1 MALFLRGIIECLLL
15 LCAIVAISACNN
27 NDSCPLDPDSLCGET
42 NADSPALS
50 AVGALSGLRIGATL
64 EPQEIADEYYTGTLL
79 REFGALTP
87 ENALKMYSIQNNRG
101 IWNFAGADAVMVGG
115 CHPGDCHYVSGN
127 YKARRRMA
135 MLQNIFESLGLDANR
150 IWTRWISAS
159 EGPEFAAAV
168 REITEETR
176 KQGPNPLSANW
187 AL

>member
-1 MALFLRGIIECLLL
+1 MAEGNNGFEPKIVGFLCNWCTASAADLAGTTRAQYPPNLHPVRVMCSGTVDPVYLIKSLL
-15 LCAIVAISACNN
+15 S
-27 NDSCPLDPDSLCGET
+27 
-42 NADSPALS
+42 
-50 AVGALSGLRIGATL
+50 
-64 EPQEIADEYYTGTLL
+64 
-79 REFGALTP
+79 
-87 ENALKMYSIQNNRG
+87 
-101 IWNFAGADAVMVGG
+101 GADAVMVGG

>member
-1 MALFLRGIIECLLL
+1 MAEGKNGFEPKIIGFLCNWCTASAADLAGTTRAQYPPNLHPVRVMCSGTVDPVYLIKSLL
-15 LCAIVAISACNN
+15 S
-27 NDSCPLDPDSLCGET
+27 
-42 NADSPALS
+42 
-50 AVGALSGLRIGATL
+50 
-64 EPQEIADEYYTGTLL
+64 
-79 REFGALTP
+79 
-87 ENALKMYSIQNNRG
+87 
-101 IWNFAGADAVMVGG
+101 GADAVMVGG

>member
-1 MALFLRGIIECLLL
+1 MAEGNNGFEPKIIGFLCNWCTASAADLAGTTRAQYPPNLHPVRVMCSGTVDPVYLIKSLL
-15 LCAIVAISACNN
+15 S
-27 NDSCPLDPDSLCGET
+27 
-42 NADSPALS
+42 
-50 AVGALSGLRIGATL
+50 
-64 EPQEIADEYYTGTLL
+64 
-79 REFGALTP
+79 
-87 ENALKMYSIQNNRG
+87 
-101 IWNFAGADAVMVGG
+101 GADAVMVGG

-176 KQGPNPLSANW
+176 KQGPNPLSTDW

>member
-1 MALFLRGIIECLLL
+1 MAEGNNGFEPKIIGFLCNWCTASAADLAGTTRAQYPPNLHPVRVMCSGTVDPVYLIKSLL
-15 LCAIVAISACNN
+15 S
-27 NDSCPLDPDSLCGET
+27 
-42 NADSPALS
+42 
-50 AVGALSGLRIGATL
+50 
-64 EPQEIADEYYTGTLL
+64 
-79 REFGALTP
+79 
-87 ENALKMYSIQNNRG
+87 
-101 IWNFAGADAVMVGG
+101 GADAVMVGG

>member
-1 MALFLRGIIECLLL
+1 MAESNNGFEPKIIGFLCNWCTASAADLAGTTRAQYPPNLHPVRVMCSGTVDPVYLIKSLL
-15 LCAIVAISACNN
+15 S
-27 NDSCPLDPDSLCGET
+27 
-42 NADSPALS
+42 
-50 AVGALSGLRIGATL
+50 
-64 EPQEIADEYYTGTLL
+64 
-79 REFGALTP
+79 
-87 ENALKMYSIQNNRG
+87 
-101 IWNFAGADAVMVGG
+101 GADAVMVGG

-168 REITEETR
+168 REITEETK
-176 KQGPNPLSANW
+176 KQGPNPLSADW